1 MSVSET
7 HMGDSADSAAATRR
21 GASVTAVCCIALAV
35 VGVASLCFGAAHIPL
50 RDVCGALYASV
61 TGGVADASSSI
72 VMDVRLPRVVL
83 TALVGAALATSGVV
97 TQAVFRNPMADPFIL
112 GIASGAALGATC
124 ALLVRAQWQ
133 WMGIG
138 AVSIFAFAGAAGAM
152 ALLGLLAT
160 GRRSG
165 PATLLLTGV
174 ALSSLLT
181 SLTSLVI
188 VFRERDIGR
197 VLFWLMGSFSHADWR
212 RVAVVA
218 LASVVPT
225 GVVLWHGPEL
235 NALVFGDE
243 PARHL
248 GVDVRRVRLRLLASV
263 SLLTAAAVSACGIVG
278 FVGLMAPHI
287 VRLITGPDHRTLT
300 PVAAVVGAVLVMGVD
315 TLARTAAAP
324 MELPVGAVLAL
335 LGGPFLLVLLR
346 SRRAWMV

>member
-1 MSVSET
+1 VRTSEKT
-7 HMGDSADSAAATRR
+7 VADVALPSRR
-21 GASVTAVCCIALAV
+21 GASVTAICCVVLALA
-35 VGVASLCFGAAHIPL
+35 GVSSLCLGAAHIPL
-50 RDVCGALYASV
+50 RDVCQALLARL
-61 TGGVADASSSI
+61 TGGVAGASDAI
-72 VMDVRLPRVVL
+72 IMDVRLPRVVL

-124 ALLVRAQWQ
+124 AMLARAQWQ

-152 ALLGLLAT
+152 ALLAVLA
-160 GRRSG
+160 SG
-165 PATLLLTGV
+165 QRASPASLLLTGV

-188 VFRERDIGR
+188 VFRERDVGR

-212 RVAVVA
+212 RVVVVA
-218 LASVVPT
+218 VASAIPAA
-225 GVVLWHGPEL
+225 VVLWHGPEL

-287 VRLITGPDHRTLT
+287 VRLIVGPDHRTLT

-346 SRRAWMV
+346 SRRAWSM